1 MSIFRCKDE
10 ANSFHPM
17 GDKKKAHLTSLDFFE
32 LAKLVLQK
40 SALQL
45 YLFLIVKICDILW
58 AGTYFRITK
67 TT

>member
-1 MSIFRCKDE
+1 
-10 ANSFHPM
+10 M